1 MKICRIYLV
10 SENMNTKI
18 LFEFN
23 IQSITD
29 IITNSSSELFVFKNR
44 ELEDLVLILSLIH
57 PCWNLEYNE
66 PIQVNRMRDDE
77 LVTYLEWVYGG
88 SDFDYEIRNIPITKE
103 NTKRTGV
110 AKHFG
115 LKPKFV
121 YEDYENWD
129 PNINKLSLKYLPEG
143 LRTIRAMIPD
153 TTFAMYSKDD
163 NPTWEYQEK
172 FERFGKR

>member
-77 LVTYLEWVYGG
+77 LVTYLEWVYGR

-115 LKPKFV
+115 LKPKICL
-121 YEDYENWD
+121 WRLR
-129 PNINKLSLKYLPEG
+129 KLGS
-143 LRTIRAMIPD
+143 
-153 TTFAMYSKDD
+153 
-163 NPTWEYQEK
+163 
-172 FERFGKR
+172 

>member
-1 MKICRIYLV
+1 
-10 SENMNTKI
+10 MNTKI

-77 LVTYLEWVYGG
+77 LVTYLEWGIWWV
-88 SDFDYEIRNIPITKE
+88 
-103 NTKRTGV
+103 
-110 AKHFG
+110 
-115 LKPKFV
+115 
-121 YEDYENWD
+121 
-129 PNINKLSLKYLPEG
+129 
-143 LRTIRAMIPD
+143 
-153 TTFAMYSKDD
+153 
-163 NPTWEYQEK
+163 
-172 FERFGKR
+172 RF

>member
-1 MKICRIYLV
+1 
-10 SENMNTKI
+10 
-18 LFEFN
+18 
-23 IQSITD
+23 
-29 IITNSSSELFVFKNR
+29 
-44 ELEDLVLILSLIH
+44 
-57 PCWNLEYNE
+57 
-66 PIQVNRMRDDE
+66 MRDDE

-129 PNINKLSLKYLPEG
+129 PNINKLPLQCILK
-143 LRTIRAMIPD
+143 TIILHGNIKKNLND
-153 TTFAMYSKDD
+153 LV
-163 NPTWEYQEK
+163 NVII
-172 FERFGKR
+172 

>member
-77 LVTYLEWVYGG
+77 LATYLE
-88 SDFDYEIRNIPITKE
+88 
-103 NTKRTGV
+103 
-110 AKHFG
+110 
-115 LKPKFV
+115 
-121 YEDYENWD
+121 
-129 PNINKLSLKYLPEG
+129 
-143 LRTIRAMIPD
+143 
-153 TTFAMYSKDD
+153 
-163 NPTWEYQEK
+163 
-172 FERFGKR
+172 

>member
-1 MKICRIYLV
+1 
-10 SENMNTKI
+10 
-18 LFEFN
+18 
-23 IQSITD
+23 
-29 IITNSSSELFVFKNR
+29 
-44 ELEDLVLILSLIH
+44 
-57 PCWNLEYNE
+57 
-66 PIQVNRMRDDE
+66 MRDDE
-77 LVTYLEWVYGG
+77 LVTYLEWVYCG

-172 FERFGKR
+172 FERLSKRYHLG

>member
-1 MKICRIYLV
+1 
-10 SENMNTKI
+10 MNTKI

-121 YEDYENWD
+121 YEGYENWD

-172 FERFGKR
+172 FERLGKRYHLG

>member
-88 SDFDYEIRNIPITKE
+88 SDFDYEISYIFRMGIWW
-103 NTKRTGV
+103 V
-110 AKHFG
+110 
-115 LKPKFV
+115 
-121 YEDYENWD
+121 
-129 PNINKLSLKYLPEG
+129 
-143 LRTIRAMIPD
+143 
-153 TTFAMYSKDD
+153 
-163 NPTWEYQEK
+163 
-172 FERFGKR
+172 RFWLWN